1 MFAFFVPPG
10 SEVASAVSNCRRPLC
25 FPQAWTLSLLAR
37 CHVAAGEAV
46 TAEGLFRAA
55 LDSLQGIAEEVDDGI
70 ARSQRPAGA
79 VALPLLFASP
89 LHPYTKAATLRGYS
103 ELLLQWEKR
112 EAEGEVV
119 ARQAEKV
126 VLTYCKICASL
137 RLQCVLI
144 SSGRPMNPLLG
155 FF

>member
-1 MFAFFVPPG
+1 
-10 SEVASAVSNCRRPLC
+10 
-25 FPQAWTLSLLAR
+25 AWTLSLLAR

-55 LDSLQGIAEEVDDGI
+55 LDSLQ
-70 ARSQRPAGA
+70 

-112 EAEGEVV
+112 EAEGE
-119 ARQAEKV
+119 
-126 VLTYCKICASL
+126 
-137 RLQCVLI
+137 
-144 SSGRPMNPLLG
+144 
-155 FF
+155 